1 MIILNII
8 NGRRTGGPDCY
19 PPTSFIHLG
28 GFHMGTSEGSPCPHH
43 SHPFSLGNAPG
54 EGIRRGRQLL
64 SEGMMMRANGIRLL
78 HIRDVPMPP
87 HQPPRTL
94 QGSSRRVASSARALQ
109 PRGNARVMLHDA
121 SIPGDADARLS
132 PGPNRAG
139 EGGLVMSQRNLRPWK
154 ADRRPLPATHCKSGG
169 RSASRKHAHCSPEPL
184 RTSARL

>member
-8 NGRRTGGPDCY
+8 NGGRTGGPDYY

-54 EGIRRGRQLL
+54 EGIRRGRQLS

-78 HIRDVPMPP
+78 HIRDIPSPP
-87 HQPPRTL
+87 PSPPGR
-94 QGSSRRVASSARALQ
+94 SRGAPVGWHDPRCSRALQ
-109 PRGNARVMLHDA
+109 PRGNARAA
-121 SIPGDADARLS
+121 SRGDADARLS

-139 EGGLVMSQRNLRPWK
+139 EGGRGRGAKLGLVMSRRNLRPWK
-154 ADRRPLPATHCKSGG
+154 ADRRLCQRRT
-169 RSASRKHAHCSPEPL
+169 ASQGEVGL
-184 RTSARL
+184 